1 MLDKVAQRN
10 GLFDPAV
17 SGGLVLLHGGAGVQD
32 PRGPAHA
39 AASKVIEGI
48 ALRGASAL
56 AGGASGLDV
65 VKQCLFELESEPC
78 FNAGLGSALQSD
90 GQARLTAAVMSG
102 PGQIFSGVMGLEG
115 AIHPS
120 TLALMLQ
127 GKTTRV
133 VCPPGTA
140 ELARRAGLKSE
151 SPVTPERLARWE
163 QAKKENCPHDFDTV
177 GCVVVT
183 ANGELF
189 AGTSTGGRGFEAPG
203 RVSDAATV
211 AGTYASGFAAISAT
225 GIGEEIV
232 DDGLALRIESRVR
245 DGMALESATAKCFS
259 EARERKRA
267 YGWIAASSTGAWNF
281 SWTTEAMTFA
291 GATAKTGIFVS
302 SLPA

>member
-1 MLDKVAQRN
+1 MLDKAPYCN
-10 GLFDPAV
+10 GLFDPAS
-17 SGGLVLLHGGAGVQD
+17 SGGIVLLHGGAGAQD
-32 PRGPAHA
+32 PRGAAHKN
-39 AASKVIEGI
+39 ASRVIEGI
-48 ALRGASAL
+48 AARGAKAL
-56 AGGASGLDV
+56 ADGASGLDV
-65 VKQCLFELESEPC
+65 VRQCLFELEADPC
-78 FNAGLGSALQSD
+78 FNAGRGAALQSD

-102 PGQIFSGVMGLEG
+102 PDQVFSGVMGLEG

-120 TLALMLQ
+120 LLALMLQ
-127 GKTTRV
+127 GKSTRV

-140 ELARRAGLKSE
+140 ELARRAGLKHE

-163 QAKKENCPHDFDTV
+163 QAKKEGRPHDFDTV

-183 ANGELF
+183 AKGELF

-211 AGTYASGFAAISAT
+211 AGTYASAHAAVSAT

-245 DGMALESATAKCFS
+245 DGMALENASSKCFD
-259 EARERKRA
+259 EATSRERS
-267 YGWIAASSTGAWNF
+267 YGWIAASSDGAWNF

-291 GATAKTGIFVS
+291 GATAKDGVFTS
-302 SLPA
+302 SLSR